1 MQVGGMGNF
10 ILCLE
15 ASLLLADIYLWSIND
30 RLIFAKL
37 SMDKATSRKCL
48 VVVVVDFHLFVA
60 FVERRRSGN
69 HFVGS
74 TILHLE

>member
-1 MQVGGMGNF
+1 
-10 ILCLE
+10 
-15 ASLLLADIYLWSIND
+15 
-30 RLIFAKL
+30 
-37 SMDKATSRKCL
+37 MDEATSRKGL

-60 FVERRRSGN
+60 FVKGRRSGN